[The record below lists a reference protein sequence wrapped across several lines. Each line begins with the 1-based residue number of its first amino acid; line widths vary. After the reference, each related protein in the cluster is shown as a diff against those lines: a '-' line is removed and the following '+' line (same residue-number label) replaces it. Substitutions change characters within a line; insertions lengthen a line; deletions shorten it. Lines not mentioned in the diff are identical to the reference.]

1 MIKQEIIEKISKY
14 FKLTNFEAE
23 KIYDDIF
30 AGIIQGVKED
40 NIADITNLGEF
51 IIKYNNS
58 DIDNKKTVE
67 FLPTLSLEEEIN
79 QRSFE
84 ESRTFEPSEFMAD
97 KITDKTGNL
106 STEEIKPE
114 IGEDVPA
121 TADED
126 DRLSVEE
133 DIRRKREGKIIIFV

>member
-30 AGIIQGVKED
+30 VSIIQGVKED

-58 DIDNKKTVE
+58 DSSNKKTVE
-67 FLPTLSLEEEIN
+67 FLPTLSLEDEIN

-84 ESRTFEPSEFMAD
+84 EHRQFEPGKFV
-97 KITDKTGNL
+97 NP
-106 STEEIKPE
+106 EETIKP
-114 IGEDVPA
+114 V
-121 TADED
+121 
-126 DRLSVEE
+126 
-133 DIRRKREGKIIIFV
+133 